1 MYFLKHG
8 VKTPETEKKFVYVCA
23 FTHKHIYKLTEM
35 FREAYH
41 TYGVNYAMNML
52 QLEEAEFCIFRGISN
67 QTQKISVCVKK
78 CSLKIC

>member
-1 MYFLKHG
+1 
-8 VKTPETEKKFVYVCA
+8 
-23 FTHKHIYKLTEM
+23 M

-67 QTQKISVCVKK
+67 QTQKISVCEKMFTQNMLTRK
-78 CSLKIC
+78 